1 MSSASARFSSSS
13 RSMRSMKDFS
23 RSPATPATSAMSS
36 LLDVF
41 DRDTRAVSAGDLI
54 EAIAARQDVV
64 GARIVNNYPVLLRRL
79 LRRRLGPPAQ
89 HRLARRRGLVEAAA
103 RRQIR
108 RALGPLGPGAPP
120 GAGRPR
126 LDHCFELFGRGLAL
140 RLGLA
145 HPHGAPGD

>member
-1 MSSASARFSSSS
+1 MILVSKPVPLASAWTSLMSSASARFSSSS

-64 GARIVNNYPVLLRRL
+64 GAPIVNNYPVLFRRL
-79 LRRRLGPPAQ
+79 LRRRLAPPAQ
-89 HRLARRRGLVEAAA
+89 H
-103 RRQIR
+103 
-108 RALGPLGPGAPP
+108 P
-120 GAGRPR
+120 
-126 LDHCFELFGRGLAL
+126 
-140 RLGLA
+140 
-145 HPHGAPGD
+145 

>member
-1 MSSASARFSSSS
+1 MSSARARFSSSS

-36 LLDVF
+36 LLVVF

-64 GARIVNNYPVLLRRL
+64 GARLFDNCPVLLRRL

-89 HRLARRRGLVEAAA
+89 HRLARRRRLVEAAA
-103 RRQIR
+103 WRQIG
-108 RALGPLGPGAPP
+108 RAVEPLGRIASLGA
-120 GAGRPR
+120 ARQ
-126 LDHCFELFGRGLAL
+126 
-140 RLGLA
+140 
-145 HPHGAPGD
+145 

>member
-64 GARIVNNYPVLLRRL
+64 RARIVNNYPVLLRRL

-89 HRLARRRGLVEAAA
+89 HRLHRPPRLVGGAGARPKPPPGGAPRR
-103 RRQIR
+103 
-108 RALGPLGPGAPP
+108 GAPP
-120 GAGRPR
+120 WGRRPR
-126 LDHCFELFGRGLAL
+126 PRPPF
-140 RLGLA
+140 
-145 HPHGAPGD
+145 